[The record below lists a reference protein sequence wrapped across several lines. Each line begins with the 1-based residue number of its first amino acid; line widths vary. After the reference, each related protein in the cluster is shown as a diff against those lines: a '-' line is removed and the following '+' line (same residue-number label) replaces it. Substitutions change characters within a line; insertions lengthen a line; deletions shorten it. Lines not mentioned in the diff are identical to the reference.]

1 MREPLSSSSSGHGV
15 ESDVRGRFCRSSGD
29 APRLVMADLDGTL
42 LHDAPTF
49 EQRFLT
55 PRTLDAVRR
64 LRDDGVLFG
73 VSTARPV
80 STGLP
85 LVDLLH
91 PDVCVYLNGALID
104 LDPAASDF
112 DLLTSGSLPDDGH
125 VLSVGF
131 PSRRGCEVC
140 RMLLSEIPHLRIG
153 LVMNDV
159 RYTNF
164 DVSIY
169 WKTQVF
175 RYTDFTDVPDGT
187 ADKIIIFPQEGQK
200 DALRRLIPSDFAVGI
215 SEGVMW
221 MLMHP
226 RANKADSLRTVCS
239 RLAVPESATV
249 AFGDDLIDVAMLRR
263 SGLGVAVANAVPD
276 VIRAADMVCP
286 SNNEDGVA
294 RWLEG
299 ELVL

>member
-1 MREPLSSSSSGHGV
+1 MTPL
-15 ESDVRGRFCRSSGD
+15 
-29 APRLVMADLDGTL
+29 LVMADLDGTL

-49 EQRFLT
+49 EERFLT
-55 PRTLDAVRR
+55 PRTIEAVRA
-64 LRDDGVLFG
+64 LRDAGALFG

-85 LVDLLH
+85 LVDMLH

-104 LDPAASDF
+104 LDPQSSDF
-112 DLLTSGSLPDDGH
+112 GLLTSGSLPDDGH

-131 PSRRGCEVC
+131 PSARGCEVC
-140 RMLLSEIPHLRIG
+140 RMLLSRIPGLRIG

-164 DVSIY
+164 DVSVY

-175 RYTDFTDVPDGT
+175 RYTDFTDVPDGM
-187 ADKIIIFPQEGQK
+187 ADKIIVFPQAGQE
-200 DALRRLIPSDFAVGI
+200 DILRPLIPSDFAVGV

-239 RLAVPESATV
+239 RLDVPEAATV
-249 AFGDDLIDVAMLRR
+249 AFGDDLIDIPMLRE

-276 VIRAADMVCP
+276 VLCAADAVCR

-294 RWLEG
+294 RWIED
-299 ELVL
+299 ELSL